1 MRSRISLKAEGHGL
15 RTDEAGDV
23 QRKRGPQNGGN
34 SVEDLLGTPLR
45 VSLQPVFSLRPFLIA
60 LQFLTIIPVKVKGDV
75 SERDIA
81 RSASA
86 FVIVGVLQ
94 GLLLIISDY
103 VFSTLFH
110 HELVILL
117 VLLVAVL
124 SNGGFHLDG
133 LSDTLDA
140 LSVKSSGDTNADRQ
154 KRLLVMKDPTVGP
167 AGVTAIIF
175 SLGLKYLALKNL
187 SHLTP
192 FIYYSSLLM
201 MPVLSKWTMVISIF
215 YGKAARHDG
224 LGKIFLD
231 GVGLKEVIISTT
243 TTVVLILTVLSLFGH
258 YSRYIFY
265 AALMVAMYILCRLL
279 IVFSNKKFGGIT
291 GDVLGAISEFT
302 EVSFLMSAI
311 IWSGLFI

>member
-1 MRSRISLKAEGHGL
+1 MK
-15 RTDEAGDV
+15 
-23 QRKRGPQNGGN
+23 Q
-34 SVEDLLGTPLR
+34 LLLA
-45 VSLQPVFSLRPFLIA
+45 F
-60 LQFLTIIPVKVKGDV
+60 QFLTIIPLRVKGNV

-86 FVIVGVLQ
+86 FVIVGIVQ

-103 VFSTLFH
+103 ILGTLFH
-110 HELVILL
+110 QELVMLL

-140 LSVKSSGDTNADRQ
+140 ISVKSSGDINADKQ

-167 AGVTAIIF
+167 IGVAAIIF
-175 SLGLKYLALKNL
+175 SLGLKYSALKNL

-215 YGKAARHDG
+215 YGRAARHDG

-231 GVGLKEVIISTT
+231 GVNLKEVIISTT
-243 TTVVLILTVLSLFGH
+243 TTVVLILTVLSLFGRSGYH
-258 YSRYIFY
+258 SQYIFY
-265 AALMVAMYILCRLL
+265 AAVMVAMYIACRLC
-279 IVFSNKKFGGIT
+279 IDFFDKKFGGIT

-302 EVSFLMSAI
+302 EISFLLSAI
-311 IWSGLFI
+311 IWSRLFI